1 MSLSHLPPLSLYVH
15 IPWCVKKCLYCDF
28 NSHPLRSDVSP
39 KDYTNTLIR
48 DLEQHLGQ
56 IKDREIQTIFFGG
69 GTPSVFEPDLIGTVI
84 DYVKE
89 NCLIRTDA
97 EITLEANPGVS
108 DRIKFEGYRRV
119 GVNRLSIGVQT
130 TNDQLLK
137 KLGRV
142 HASAEAIETIS
153 DAKSIFENINIDL
166 MFALPEQGLGEL
178 KTDLSRVLE
187 FAPEHLSIYQLTI
200 EPNTWFFRYPP
211 KLPDDDLAS
220 EMQFEIES
228 VAHEHGYKQYEV
240 SAFAKLGRQC
250 SHNMNYWEF
259 GDYLGVGAGAHS
271 KITTSNSVT
280 RLVKHKQPKRYM
292 EAVAIGDSVSSNQI
306 VTSESL
312 PFEFFMNA
320 LRLNGGVP
328 RSLFEKRTALPI
340 DIVESQLVAL
350 ERRGLMN
357 VSEGFIRTT
366 PLGMRFLNE
375 VLQEFL

>member
-240 SAFAKLGRQC
+240 SAFAKPGRQC

-292 EAVAIGDSVSSNQI
+292 EAVAIGDSVSSDKI
-306 VTSESL
+306 ITSESL

>member
-240 SAFAKLGRQC
+240 SAFAKPGRQC

-271 KITTSNSVT
+271 KITTSKSVT

-292 EAVAIGDSVSSNQI
+292 EAVAIGDSVSSDKI

-320 LRLNGGVP
+320 LRLNDGVP

-340 DIVESQLVAL
+340 DIVEAQLVAL

>member
-271 KITTSNSVT
+271 KITTSKSVT

>member
-1 MSLSHLPPLSLYVH
+1 MSHLPPLSLYVH

-97 EITLEANPGVS
+97 EITLEANPGAS

-292 EAVAIGDSVSSNQI
+292 EAVAIGDSVSSDKI

-320 LRLNGGVP
+320 LRLNDGVP

-340 DIVESQLVAL
+340 DIVEAQLVAL

>member
-1 MSLSHLPPLSLYVH
+1 MTCLPPLSLYVH

-39 KDYTNTLIR
+39 NEYTNTLIK
-48 DLEQHLGQ
+48 DLKQHLDW

-69 GTPSVFEPDLIGTVI
+69 GTPSVFDPDLIGAVI
-84 DYVKE
+84 NYVKE
-89 NCLIRTDA
+89 NCLLRADA

-108 DRIKFEGYRRV
+108 DRIKFEGYGRV

-130 TNDQLLK
+130 TNDQLLE

-142 HASAEAIETIS
+142 HSSAEAIETIS
-153 DAKSIFENINIDL
+153 DAKYIFDNINIDL
-166 MFALPEQGLGEL
+166 MFALPGQGLGEL
-178 KTDLSRVLE
+178 KTDLLRVLE
-187 FAPEHLSIYQLTI
+187 FAPEHISIYQLTI

-228 VAHEHGYKQYEV
+228 AAHEHGYKQYEV
-240 SAFAKLGRQC
+240 SAFAKPDRQC
-250 SHNMNYWEF
+250 SHNLNYWEF
-259 GDYLGVGAGAHS
+259 GDYLGIGAGAHS
-271 KITTSNSVT
+271 KITTSQSVM
-280 RLVKHKQPKRYM
+280 RIVKHKQPKRYM
-292 EAVAIGDSVSSNQI
+292 EAVALGDGVYSNEI
-306 VTSESL
+306 VTSKSL

-328 RSLFEKRTALPI
+328 RDLFEKRTALHI
-340 DIVESQLVAL
+340 DLVKSQLMAL
-350 ERRGLMN
+350 ERRGLMT
-357 VSEGFIRTT
+357 VSDDFICTT

>member
-1 MSLSHLPPLSLYVH
+1 MSHLPPLSLYVH

-240 SAFAKLGRQC
+240 SAFAKPGRQC

-271 KITTSNSVT
+271 KITTSKSVT

-292 EAVAIGDSVSSNQI
+292 EAVAIGDSVSSDKI

-320 LRLNGGVP
+320 LRLNDGVP

-340 DIVESQLVAL
+340 DIVEAQLVAL